1 MAKVSAFKGFWIRII
16 EIASHPSTS
25 KNADPVPELPT
36 IFFQDLQGKSITLQS
51 VPINTTVKRLKDLLH
66 AKREEYDPLSV
77 RMIYAGKELR
87 DGELVRATSV
97 T

>member
-1 MAKVSAFKGFWIRII
+1 MRVIGVI
-16 EIASHPSTS
+16 EATQRGKKKKIERNDRLIAVAASSHRH
-25 KNADPVPELPT
+25 KR
-36 IFFQDLQGKSITLQS
+36 
-51 VPINTTVKRLKDLLH
+51 VKRLKDLLH